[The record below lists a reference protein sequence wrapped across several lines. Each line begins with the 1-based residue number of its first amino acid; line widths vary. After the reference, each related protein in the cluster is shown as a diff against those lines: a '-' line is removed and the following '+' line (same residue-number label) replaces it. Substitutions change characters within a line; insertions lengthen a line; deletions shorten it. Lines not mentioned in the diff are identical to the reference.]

1 MEFAMPYSL
10 DLRKRAVSAV
20 QAGMKKVTACE
31 VFSICKQTLYNWL
44 KLSEKDGDL
53 RPITGFQKGHSHG
66 IKDLDRF
73 REFVNNHPDYTQ
85 EEMAK
90 YFSVGSSTIS
100 RTLIKIGYSRKKRAK
115 HIQKETTK
123 NVKPIKKK

>member
-1 MEFAMPYSL
+1 MPYSL
-10 DLRKRAVSAV
+10 DLRKRVVSAIH
-20 QAGMKKVTACE
+20 AGMKKVTACE
-31 VFSICKQTLYNWL
+31 VFSICKQTVYNWL

-66 IKDLDRF
+66 IKDLDQF
-73 REFVNNHPDYTQ
+73 RDFVNKHPDYTQ

-90 YFSVGSSTIS
+90 HFSVGSSTIS

-115 HIQKETTK
+115 PIQKEMIK
-123 NVKPIKKK
+123 NVNFIKKK